1 MVIDAKWQDRA
12 RGLLRA
18 QLGLRNMGYKELV
31 EKLAEIGV
39 KETPQ
44 SIANKMSRAGFGAAW
59 LLQCLHA
66 IGCDHID
73 LKWPD

>member
-1 MVIDAKWQDRA
+1 MVSDAKWQDRA

-18 QLGLRNMGYKELV
+18 QLSLRNMGYKELV
-31 EKLAEIGV
+31 EKLAETGI

-44 SIANKMSRAGFGAAW
+44 SIANKISRAGFNAAW
-59 LLQCLHA
+59 FLRCLHA
-66 IGCDHID
+66 IGCDHLD